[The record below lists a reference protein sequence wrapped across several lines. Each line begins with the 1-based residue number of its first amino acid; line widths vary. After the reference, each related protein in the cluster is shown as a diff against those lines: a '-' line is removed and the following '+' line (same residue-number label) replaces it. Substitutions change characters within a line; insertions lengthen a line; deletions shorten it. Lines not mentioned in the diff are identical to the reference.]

1 MVDGNSLDTAESELA
16 IAAFKQHL
24 ACCSFCGRPQTEV
37 KTLVAGPAVFICD
50 RCIRISSKVAEKA
63 SKNGKT
69 EVAGLNWGK
78 SFYSFQP
85 IGSAALWRVTK
96 KRSSTF
102 GRKCSSPWKSFEA
115 EA

>member
-69 EVAGLNWGK
+69 EVAGLNWGERLLQ
-78 SFYSFQP
+78 FP
-85 IGSAALWRVTK
+85 TNWL
-96 KRSSTF
+96 
-102 GRKCSSPWKSFEA
+102 CSSLASHEKALEHVRA
-115 EA
+115 RMQLTVEIL